1 MKEIVTKILDVIMFL
16 VPFFGKRKRNRIVRE
31 VRFNATHKE
40 VCNVKT
46 TEREK
51 DDEKDSLIVIHC
63 SATRVD
69 RDFTAK
75 DVDTA
80 HRFRGFS
87 CWGYHYYIRKSG
99 QIEPM
104 RDEDTVGAHARG
116 FNAISLGVC
125 YEGGLDENGKA
136 ADTRTSRQKEAMH
149 RLVSE
154 LLQRYP
160 DAKVVGH
167 RDLSPDTNY
176 NGIVDPWE
184 RIKECPCFEV
194 IEEFES

>member
-1 MKEIVTKILDVIMFL
+1 MRKI
-16 VPFFGKRKRNRIVRE
+16 
-31 VRFNATHKE
+31 
-40 VCNVKT
+40 
-46 TEREK
+46 
-51 DDEKDSLIVIHC
+51 SLIVIHC

-69 RDFTAK
+69 CDFTAK
-75 DVDTA
+75 DVA
-80 HRFRGFS
+80 HRYRGFS

-99 QIEPM
+99 EIEPM

-116 FNAISLGVC
+116 YNAISLGVC

-136 ADTRTSRQKEAMH
+136 ADTRTPRQKEALH
-149 RLVSE
+149 RLVHE

-160 DAKVVGH
+160 EAKVVGH

-194 IEEFES
+194 IGEFSIN

>member
-1 MKEIVTKILDVIMFL
+1 MRKI
-16 VPFFGKRKRNRIVRE
+16 
-31 VRFNATHKE
+31 
-40 VCNVKT
+40 
-46 TEREK
+46 
-51 DDEKDSLIVIHC
+51 SLIVIHC

-69 RDFTAK
+69 CDFTAK

-80 HRFRGFS
+80 HRYRGFS

-99 QIEPM
+99 EIEPM

-116 FNAISLGVC
+116 YNAISLGVC

-136 ADTRTSRQKEAMH
+136 ADTRTPRQKEALH
-149 RLVSE
+149 RLVHE

-160 DAKVVGH
+160 EAKVVGH

-194 IEEFES
+194 IGEFSLNTSAAFSSCSGVFSFTPFILYSCPIASYLCTPSVW

>member
-1 MKEIVTKILDVIMFL
+1 
-16 VPFFGKRKRNRIVRE
+16 
-31 VRFNATHKE
+31 
-40 VCNVKT
+40 
-46 TEREK
+46 
-51 DDEKDSLIVIHC
+51 
-63 SATRVD
+63 
-69 RDFTAK
+69 
-75 DVDTA
+75 
-80 HRFRGFS
+80 
-87 CWGYHYYIRKSG
+87 
-99 QIEPM
+99 M

-116 FNAISLGVC
+116 FNASSLGVC

-184 RIKECPCFEV
+184 RIKECPCFEAKA
-194 IEEFES
+194 ETW

>member
-46 TEREK
+46 TMRK
-51 DDEKDSLIVIHC
+51 ISLIVIHC

-125 YEGGLDENGKA
+125 YEGGLDEDGKA
-136 ADTRTSRQKEAMH
+136 ADTRTSRQKESLH
-149 RLVSE
+149 RLVRE

-194 IEEFES
+194 KAETW

>member
-1 MKEIVTKILDVIMFL
+1 MRKI
-16 VPFFGKRKRNRIVRE
+16 
-31 VRFNATHKE
+31 
-40 VCNVKT
+40 
-46 TEREK
+46 
-51 DDEKDSLIVIHC
+51 SLIVIHC

-125 YEGGLDENGKA
+125 YEGGLDENGYP
-136 ADTRTSRQKEAMH
+136 ADTRTQAQRFT
-149 RLVSE
+149 
-154 LLQRYP
+154 LLDLLTILRHQYP
-160 DAKVVGH
+160 KAQILGH
-167 RDLSPDTNY
+167 YQLSAS
-176 NGIVDPWE
+176 IH
-184 RIKECPCFEV
+184 KACPCFDCRKEYMD
-194 IEEFES
+194 I

>member
-1 MKEIVTKILDVIMFL
+1 MRKI
-16 VPFFGKRKRNRIVRE
+16 
-31 VRFNATHKE
+31 
-40 VCNVKT
+40 
-46 TEREK
+46 
-51 DDEKDSLIVIHC
+51 SLIVIHC

-125 YEGGLDENGKA
+125 YEGGLDENGYP
-136 ADTRTSRQKEAMH
+136 ADTRTQAQRFT
-149 RLVSE
+149 
-154 LLQRYP
+154 LLDLLTILRHQYP
-160 DAKVVGH
+160 KAQILGH
-167 RDLSPDTNY
+167 YQLSAS
-176 NGIVDPWE
+176 IH
-184 RIKECPCFEV
+184 KACPCFDSRKEYMD
-194 IEEFES
+194 I

>member
-1 MKEIVTKILDVIMFL
+1 MRKI
-16 VPFFGKRKRNRIVRE
+16 
-31 VRFNATHKE
+31 
-40 VCNVKT
+40 
-46 TEREK
+46 
-51 DDEKDSLIVIHC
+51 SLIVIHC

-69 RDFTAK
+69 CDFTAK

-80 HRFRGFS
+80 HRYRGFS

-99 QIEPM
+99 EIEPM
-104 RDEDTVGAHARG
+104 LDEDTVGAHARG
-116 FNAISLGVC
+116 YNAISLGVC

-136 ADTRTSRQKEAMH
+136 ADTRTPRQKEALH
-149 RLVSE
+149 RLVHE

-160 DAKVVGH
+160 EAKVVGH

-194 IEEFES
+194 IGEFSIN